1 MKYVI
6 IQSSL
11 LIGMFLSLA
20 CVSSKKLDSANMQIQ
35 TLNSQ
40 VDGLNKQVAD
50 NQKLIGELKE
60 ENIKYSKEAQ
70 DCRVAKEMITKNLE
84 DINKAL
90 AEQGTSFKKI
100 KQKAQASLEKFED
113 AGAHVTLKNGLVHI
127 DLSKDLLF
135 NSGSTTIGKE
145 GLEALAV
152 VGEVLNEYPKVK
164 AYVIG
169 HTDDAAVKSGYK
181 DNWSLSTER
190 ANAIVRVLRDK
201 YNVDPSRLIAAGQG
215 KYNPVADNDTEEGR
229 FLNRRI
235 VIIINPEISRI
246 WETSVKK

>member
-1 MKYVI
+1 MKYVF
-6 IQSSL
+6 IQASL
-11 LIGMFLSLA
+11 LMGMFLSIS
-20 CVSSKKLDSANMQIQ
+20 CVSSKKLDSANAQIQ

-60 ENIKYSKEAQ
+60 ENVKYSKEAQ
-70 DCRVAKEMITKNLE
+70 DCRIAKEMIAKNLQ
-84 DINKAL
+84 DMNKAL
-90 AEQGTSFKKI
+90 AEQGTSFKKM

-113 AGAHVTLKNGLVHI
+113 AGAHVTMKNGLVHI
-127 DLSKDLLF
+127 ELSNDLLF
-135 NSGSTTIGKE
+135 TSGSTTVGKE
-145 GLEALAV
+145 GQDALAV
-152 VGEVLNEYPKVK
+152 LGEVLNEYPKVK

-169 HTDDAAVKSGYK
+169 HTDDAPVKSGYK

-190 ANAIVRVLRDK
+190 ANAIVRILRDK

-215 KYNPVADNDTEEGR
+215 KYNPIADNDTEEGK